1 VTAGARVCVE
11 KPAMKSGRMRKGVA
25 AAKKGSEKRFAL
37 GPSASDHRTT
47 EVISEDSNMAMR
59 YPIQYEIT
67 PDSVPVGTRWLNV
80 TLQNVGTED
89 LTMLDV
95 RLNSLDVYAL
105 SVYGTGSYIAILKPD
120 EKRVLPFQVLASAT
134 ASVYVTADGW
144 RDGDPFH
151 WESPGIRVT
160 VGEEAAELVSLF
172 AMTEPYPL
180 LGEHIRCEAAI
191 RAIADSES
199 LTLEFWLET
208 PSGEFEEIAT
218 VETKGLVAG
227 EQARYAA
234 EVTPEEHGLY
244 TVYAYLFDGARQIG
258 RELETIFVREE

>member
-1 VTAGARVCVE
+1 
-11 KPAMKSGRMRKGVA
+11 
-25 AAKKGSEKRFAL
+25 
-37 GPSASDHRTT
+37 
-47 EVISEDSNMAMR
+47 MAMR
-59 YPIQYEIT
+59 YPIQYDIT
-67 PDSVPVGTRWLNV
+67 PDSVPTGTRWLTV

-89 LTMLDV
+89 LTMLDI

-134 ASVYVTADGW
+134 ASVYVTVDGW
-144 RDGDPFH
+144 QDGEPFH
-151 WESPGIRVT
+151 WESPGMRVT

-180 LGEHIRCEAAI
+180 LGEKIRCEATI
-191 RAIADSES
+191 RAITDTEG

-208 PSGEFEEIAT
+208 PSREFEEVAT
-218 VETKGLVAG
+218 IETKALVAG

-234 EVTPEEHGLY
+234 EVTPEERGLY
-244 TVYAYLFDGARQIG
+244 TVYGYLFDGARRIG
-258 RELETIFVREE
+258 REIETIYVREE